1 MCMKKYFLKAKE
13 YRQYLVHGIFI
24 LSLITL
30 LVLGGS
36 YLRSFFMKQAEQERS
51 CQLEE
56 MSSQLR
62 VNLHYNLE
70 THWNLVASIKDYV
83 NAQSFSSKEQA
94 QQGIKEA
101 EGIFHTELYGC
112 RIMLLDAMGRGY
124 TTDGEVGIWDDLKY
138 LADGAV
144 KHTFVTDTSNVKGT
158 YLAFSHKL
166 QSTSD
171 SERGLRFT
179 HMVLL
184 KEISTIRKYYTTESY
199 GGHAATYIINRN
211 GTLAYYDAN
220 NEDIL
225 GVRNVFKALREGT
238 YVGSKDFATMRQQ
251 LNNYGIATASVLL
264 KDNEY
269 YYCLA
274 KMAEYD
280 MTIMLLIPAE
290 YVAVSTMTMLQSA
303 LRIQVV
309 FTVLLLGLV
318 LLALISI
325 VRAERSS
332 KMIKIEKETNQ
343 KLNKLRVAAEDA
355 LKVAESAS
363 KAKSTFL
370 SNMSHDIR
378 TPMNAIIGF
387 ATLALDD
394 IRDGKKVEDY
404 LSKILSSSKHLLGL
418 INDILDMSRIESG
431 KVVLEEQET
440 DLVTTLQ
447 ELQSIMEGQAKERKL
462 KLHVDYSNLRD
473 RHVYCDKT
481 RLNQV
486 MFNLLANA
494 VKFTSE
500 GGSIWLTMSQLEP
513 TCEVE
518 DRAIYEI
525 RVKDTGIGMD
535 KAFIKHIFEPFERER
550 TSTVSKIQGTGL
562 GMAITKNIVDMMGG
576 TIEVES
582 QKGVGTEFIIRL
594 ELRLQAETGAA
605 NEEGAKQHSHVKGV
619 AEFAGKRLLLA
630 EDNELNREIA
640 CMLLSK
646 YGFVIDT
653 AENGQEAVDLVAASA
668 PDYYDLVL
676 MDIQMPVMDG
686 HEATRRIRSLE
697 DKELAKVPVVAMT
710 ANAFDEDRKAAK
722 ECGMNGFISKP
733 INMQEVVQALRMC
746 LQDHK

>member
-1 MCMKKYFLKAKE
+1 MKKYFLKAKE

-30 LVLGGS
+30 LVLGGF

-51 CQLEE
+51 SQLEE

-166 QSTSD
+166 QSRSD
-171 SERGLRFT
+171 SKRGLRFT

-199 GGHAATYIINRN
+199 GGHAATYIINGN
-211 GTLAYYDAN
+211 GTLAYYDADI
-220 NEDIL
+220 EDIL

-238 YVGSKDFATMRQQ
+238 YSGSKDFATMREQ

-394 IRDGKKVEDY
+394 IRDGKKVQDY
-404 LSKILSSSKHLLGL
+404 LSKILSSSNHLLGL

-513 TCEVE
+513 TREVE

-594 ELRLQAETGAA
+594 ELRLQAEAGVA
-605 NEEGAKQHSHVKGV
+605 NEDGAKQHSHAEGV

-686 HEATRRIRSLE
+686 HEATRRIRNLK

-710 ANAFDEDRKAAK
+710 ANAFYEDRKAAK

>member
-1 MCMKKYFLKAKE
+1 MKKYFLKAKE

-30 LVLGGS
+30 LVLGGF

-51 CQLEE
+51 SQLEE

-166 QSTSD
+166 QSTVA

-211 GTLAYYDAN
+211 GTLAYYDAD

-238 YVGSKDFATMRQQ
+238 YAGSKDFATMRQQ

-280 MTIMLLIPAE
+280 MTIMLLVPAE

-513 TCEVE
+513 TYEVE

-525 RVKDTGIGMD
+525 RVKDTGIGID

-594 ELRLQAETGAA
+594 ELRLQAEARVA
-605 NEEGAKQHSHVKGV
+605 NEDGTKQHGHAEGV

-668 PDYYDLVL
+668 PGYYDLVL

-686 HEATRRIRSLE
+686 HEATRKIRSLE
-697 DKELAKVPVVAMT
+697 NKVLAKVPVVAMT

-746 LQDHK
+746 LQDRK

>member
-1 MCMKKYFLKAKE
+1 MKKYFLKAKE

-30 LVLGGS
+30 LVLGGF

-51 CQLEE
+51 SQLEE

-83 NAQSFSSKEQA
+83 NVQSFSSKEQA

-124 TTDGEVGIWDDLKY
+124 TTDGEVGIWNDLKY

-166 QSTSD
+166 QSRSD
-171 SERGLRFT
+171 SKRGLRFT

-211 GTLAYYDAN
+211 GTLAYYDAD

-238 YVGSKDFATMRQQ
+238 YAGSKDFATMRQQ

-494 VKFTSE
+494 VKFNSE

-513 TCEVE
+513 TYEVE

-525 RVKDTGIGMD
+525 RVKDTGIGIG
-535 KAFIKHIFEPFERER
+535 KEFIKHIFEPFERER

-594 ELRLQAETGAA
+594 ELRLQAEAGAA
-605 NEEGAKQHSHVKGV
+605 NEEGAKQHSHAEGV

-668 PDYYDLVL
+668 PGYYDLVL

-686 HEATRRIRSLE
+686 HEATRKIRSLE
-697 DKELAKVPVVAMT
+697 NKVLAKVPVVAMT

>member
-1 MCMKKYFLKAKE
+1 MKKYFLKAKE

-30 LVLGGS
+30 LVLGGF

-56 MSSQLR
+56 MSNQLR

-83 NAQSFSSKEQA
+83 KAQSFSSEEQA

-166 QSTSD
+166 QSTVA

-211 GTLAYYDAN
+211 GTLAYYDAD

-238 YVGSKDFATMRQQ
+238 YAGSKDFATMRQQ

-280 MTIMLLIPAE
+280 MTIMLLVPAE

-513 TCEVE
+513 TYEVE

-525 RVKDTGIGMD
+525 RVKDTGIGID

-594 ELRLQAETGAA
+594 ELRLQAEAGAA
-605 NEEGAKQHSHVKGV
+605 NEEGAKQHSHAEGV

-668 PDYYDLVL
+668 PGYYDLVL

-686 HEATRRIRSLE
+686 HEATRKIRSLE
-697 DKELAKVPVVAMT
+697 NKVLAKVPVVAMT

-733 INMQEVVQALRMC
+733 IHMQEVVQALRMC
-746 LQDHK
+746 LQDRK

>member
-1 MCMKKYFLKAKE
+1 MKKYFLKAKE

-30 LVLGGS
+30 LVLGGF

-51 CQLEE
+51 SQLEE

-166 QSTSD
+166 QSRSD
-171 SERGLRFT
+171 SKRGLRFT

-211 GTLAYYDAN
+211 GTLAYYDADI
-220 NEDIL
+220 EDIL

-238 YVGSKDFATMRQQ
+238 YSGSKDFATMRQQ

-280 MTIMLLIPAE
+280 MTIMLLVPAE

-473 RHVYCDKT
+473 RHVFCDKT

-513 TCEVE
+513 TYEVE

-525 RVKDTGIGMD
+525 RVKDTGIGIG
-535 KAFIKHIFEPFERER
+535 KEFIKHIFEPFERER

-594 ELRLQAETGAA
+594 ELRLQAEARVA
-605 NEEGAKQHSHVKGV
+605 NEDGTKQHGHAEGV

-686 HEATRRIRSLE
+686 HEATRRIRNLE

-733 INMQEVVQALRMC
+733 INMQEVVQVLRMC

>member
-1 MCMKKYFLKAKE
+1 MKKYFLKAKE

-30 LVLGGS
+30 LVLGGF

-51 CQLEE
+51 SQLEE

-166 QSTSD
+166 QSRSD
-171 SERGLRFT
+171 SKRGLRFT

-211 GTLAYYDAN
+211 GTLAYYDAD

-238 YVGSKDFATMRQQ
+238 YAGSKDFATMREQ

-280 MTIMLLIPAE
+280 MTIMLLVPAE

-473 RHVYCDKT
+473 RHVFCDKT

-594 ELRLQAETGAA
+594 ELRLQAEAGVA
-605 NEEGAKQHSHVKGV
+605 NEDGTKQHGHAEGV

-686 HEATRRIRSLE
+686 HEATRRIRNLE

>member
-1 MCMKKYFLKAKE
+1 MKKYFLKAKE

-30 LVLGGS
+30 LVLGGF

-51 CQLEE
+51 SQLEE

-83 NAQSFSSKEQA
+83 NVQSFSSKEQA

-166 QSTSD
+166 QSRSD
-171 SERGLRFT
+171 SKRGLRFT

-211 GTLAYYDAN
+211 GTLAYYDAD

-238 YVGSKDFATMRQQ
+238 YTGSKDFATMRQQ

-264 KDNEY
+264 KGNEY

-513 TCEVE
+513 TYEVE

-525 RVKDTGIGMD
+525 RVKDTGIGID

-594 ELRLQAETGAA
+594 ELRLQAEAGAA
-605 NEEGAKQHSHVKGV
+605 NEEGAKQHGHAEGV

-686 HEATRRIRSLE
+686 HEATRRIRNLE

-733 INMQEVVQALRMC
+733 INMQELVQALRMC

>member
-1 MCMKKYFLKAKE
+1 MKKYFLKAKE

-30 LVLGGS
+30 LVLGGF

-51 CQLEE
+51 SQLEE

-124 TTDGEVGIWDDLKY
+124 TTDGEVGIWNDLKY

-166 QSTSD
+166 QSTVT

-199 GGHAATYIINRN
+199 GGHAATYIINGN
-211 GTLAYYDAN
+211 GTLAYYDAD

-238 YVGSKDFATMRQQ
+238 YTGSKDFATMRQQ

-280 MTIMLLIPAE
+280 MTIMLLVPAE

-594 ELRLQAETGAA
+594 ELRLQAEARVA
-605 NEEGAKQHSHVKGV
+605 NEDGTKQHGHAEGGT
-619 AEFAGKRLLLA
+619 EFAGKRLLLA

-668 PDYYDLVL
+668 PNYYDLVL

-686 HEATRRIRSLE
+686 HEATRRIRNLE

>member
-1 MCMKKYFLKAKE
+1 MKKYFLKAKE

-30 LVLGGS
+30 LVLGGF

-51 CQLEE
+51 SQLEE

-83 NAQSFSSKEQA
+83 NVQSFSSKEQA

-211 GTLAYYDAN
+211 GTLAYYDAD

-238 YVGSKDFATMRQQ
+238 YSGSKDFATMRQQ

-280 MTIMLLIPAE
+280 MTIMLLVPAE

-394 IRDGKKVEDY
+394 IRDGKKVQDY

-513 TCEVE
+513 TYEVE

-525 RVKDTGIGMD
+525 RVKDTGIGID

-594 ELRLQAETGAA
+594 ELRLQAEARVA
-605 NEEGAKQHSHVKGV
+605 NEDGTKQHGHAEGV

-686 HEATRRIRSLE
+686 HEATRRIRNLE

>member
-1 MCMKKYFLKAKE
+1 MKKYFLKAKE

-30 LVLGGS
+30 LVLGGF

-51 CQLEE
+51 SQLEE

-211 GTLAYYDAN
+211 GTLAYYDAD

-238 YVGSKDFATMRQQ
+238 YSGSKDFATMLQQ

-280 MTIMLLIPAE
+280 MTIMLLVPAE

-473 RHVYCDKT
+473 RHVFCDKT

-513 TCEVE
+513 TYEVE

-525 RVKDTGIGMD
+525 RVKDTGIGID

-594 ELRLQAETGAA
+594 ELRLQAEARVA
-605 NEEGAKQHSHVKGV
+605 NEEGAKQHSHAEGV

>member
-1 MCMKKYFLKAKE
+1 MKKYFLKAKE

-30 LVLGGS
+30 LVLGGF

-51 CQLEE
+51 SQLEE

-83 NAQSFSSKEQA
+83 NVQSFSSKEQA

-166 QSTSD
+166 QSRSD
-171 SERGLRFT
+171 SKRGLRFT

-211 GTLAYYDAN
+211 GTLAYYDADI
-220 NEDIL
+220 EDIL

-238 YVGSKDFATMRQQ
+238 YSGSKDFATMRQQ

-513 TCEVE
+513 TYEVE

-525 RVKDTGIGMD
+525 RVKDTGIGIG
-535 KAFIKHIFEPFERER
+535 KEFIKHIFEPFERER

-594 ELRLQAETGAA
+594 ELRLQAEAGVA
-605 NEEGAKQHSHVKGV
+605 NEDGTKQHGHAEGV

-686 HEATRRIRSLE
+686 HEATRRIRNLE

>member
-1 MCMKKYFLKAKE
+1 MKKYFLKAKE

-30 LVLGGS
+30 LVLGGF

-51 CQLEE
+51 SQLEE

-124 TTDGEVGIWDDLKY
+124 TTDGEVGIWNDLKY

-166 QSTSD
+166 QSRSD
-171 SERGLRFT
+171 SKRGLRFT

-211 GTLAYYDAN
+211 GTLAYYDAD

-238 YVGSKDFATMRQQ
+238 YTGSKDFATMRQQ

-280 MTIMLLIPAE
+280 MTIMLLVPAE

-513 TCEVE
+513 TYEVE

-525 RVKDTGIGMD
+525 RVKDTGIGID

-594 ELRLQAETGAA
+594 ELRLQAEAGVA
-605 NEEGAKQHSHVKGV
+605 NEDGTKQHGHAEGV

-668 PDYYDLVL
+668 PGYYDLVL

-686 HEATRRIRSLE
+686 HEATRKIRSLE
-697 DKELAKVPVVAMT
+697 NKVLAKVPVVAMT

-733 INMQEVVQALRMC
+733 IHMQEVVQALRMC

>member
-1 MCMKKYFLKAKE
+1 MKKYFLKAKE

-30 LVLGGS
+30 LVLGGF

-51 CQLEE
+51 SQLEE

-166 QSTSD
+166 QSRSD
-171 SERGLRFT
+171 SKRGLRFT

-199 GGHAATYIINRN
+199 GGHAATYIINGN
-211 GTLAYYDAN
+211 GTLAYYDADI
-220 NEDIL
+220 EDIL

-238 YVGSKDFATMRQQ
+238 YSGSKDFATMREQ

-394 IRDGKKVEDY
+394 IRDGKKVQDY

-513 TCEVE
+513 TYEVE

-594 ELRLQAETGAA
+594 ELRLQAEARVA
-605 NEEGAKQHSHVKGV
+605 NEDGAKQHGHAEGV

-686 HEATRRIRSLE
+686 HEATRRIRNLE

>member
-1 MCMKKYFLKAKE
+1 MKKYFLKAKE

-30 LVLGGS
+30 LVLGGF

-51 CQLEE
+51 SQLEE

-199 GGHAATYIINRN
+199 GGHAATYIINGN
-211 GTLAYYDAN
+211 GTLAYYDAD

-280 MTIMLLIPAE
+280 MTIMLLVPAE

-513 TCEVE
+513 TYEVE

-594 ELRLQAETGAA
+594 ELRLQAEAGAA
-605 NEEGAKQHSHVKGV
+605 NEEGAKQHSHAEGV

-686 HEATRRIRSLE
+686 HEATRRIRNLE

>member
-1 MCMKKYFLKAKE
+1 MKKYFLKAKE

-30 LVLGGS
+30 LVLGGF

-51 CQLEE
+51 SQLEE

-166 QSTSD
+166 QITSD

-211 GTLAYYDAN
+211 GTLAYYDADI
-220 NEDIL
+220 EDIL

-238 YVGSKDFATMRQQ
+238 YSGSKDFATMREQ

-280 MTIMLLIPAE
+280 MTIMLLVPAE

-500 GGSIWLTMSQLEP
+500 GGSIWLTMSQMEP
-513 TCEVE
+513 TYEVE

-525 RVKDTGIGMD
+525 RVKDTGIGID

-594 ELRLQAETGAA
+594 ELRLQAEAGAA
-605 NEEGAKQHSHVKGV
+605 NEEGAKQHSHAEGV

-686 HEATRRIRSLE
+686 HEATRKIRSLE
-697 DKELAKVPVVAMT
+697 NKVLAKVPVVAMT

>member
-1 MCMKKYFLKAKE
+1 MKKYFLKAKE

-51 CQLEE
+51 SQLEE

-211 GTLAYYDAN
+211 GTLAYYDAD

-238 YVGSKDFATMRQQ
+238 YSGSKDFATMRQQ

-394 IRDGKKVEDY
+394 IRDGKKVQDY

-594 ELRLQAETGAA
+594 ELRLQAEARVA
-605 NEEGAKQHSHVKGV
+605 NEDGTKQHGHAEGV

-686 HEATRRIRSLE
+686 HEATRRIRNLE

-733 INMQEVVQALRMC
+733 INMQELVQALRMC

>member
-1 MCMKKYFLKAKE
+1 MKKYFLKAKE

-30 LVLGGS
+30 LVLGGF

-51 CQLEE
+51 SQLEE

-211 GTLAYYDAN
+211 GTLAYYDAD

-238 YVGSKDFATMRQQ
+238 YAGSKDFATMREQ

-280 MTIMLLIPAE
+280 MTIMLLVPAE

-513 TCEVE
+513 TYEVE

-525 RVKDTGIGMD
+525 RVKDTGIGID

-594 ELRLQAETGAA
+594 ELRLQAEARVA
-605 NEEGAKQHSHVKGV
+605 NEDGTKQHGHAEGV

-686 HEATRRIRSLE
+686 HEATRRIRNLE

>member
-1 MCMKKYFLKAKE
+1 MKKYFLKAKE

-30 LVLGGS
+30 LVLGGF

-51 CQLEE
+51 SQLEE

-171 SERGLRFT
+171 SKRGLRFT

-211 GTLAYYDAN
+211 GTLAYYDADI
-220 NEDIL
+220 EDIL

-238 YVGSKDFATMRQQ
+238 YSGSKDFATMRQQ

-280 MTIMLLIPAE
+280 MTIMLLVPAE

-594 ELRLQAETGAA
+594 ELRLQAEAGVA
-605 NEEGAKQHSHVKGV
+605 NEDGTKQHGHAEGV

-668 PDYYDLVL
+668 PDHYDLVL

-686 HEATRRIRSLE
+686 HEATRRIRNLK

>member
-1 MCMKKYFLKAKE
+1 MKKYFLKAKE

-30 LVLGGS
+30 LVLGGF

-51 CQLEE
+51 SQLEE

-166 QSTSD
+166 QSRSD
-171 SERGLRFT
+171 SKRGLRFT

-238 YVGSKDFATMRQQ
+238 YAGSKDFATMRQQ

-280 MTIMLLIPAE
+280 MTIMLLVPAE

-594 ELRLQAETGAA
+594 ELRLQAEAGVA
-605 NEEGAKQHSHVKGV
+605 NEEGTKQHGHAEGGT
-619 AEFAGKRLLLA
+619 EFAGKRLLLA

-686 HEATRRIRSLE
+686 HEATRRIRNLE

-733 INMQEVVQALRMC
+733 IHMQEVVQALRMC
-746 LQDHK
+746 LQDRK

>member
-1 MCMKKYFLKAKE
+1 MKKYFLKAKE

-30 LVLGGS
+30 LVLGGF

-51 CQLEE
+51 SQLEE

-124 TTDGEVGIWDDLKY
+124 TTDGEVGIWNDLKY

-166 QSTSD
+166 QSTVA

-199 GGHAATYIINRN
+199 GGHAATYIINGN
-211 GTLAYYDAN
+211 GTLAYYDAD

-238 YVGSKDFATMRQQ
+238 YAGSKDFATMRQQ

-513 TCEVE
+513 TYEVE

-525 RVKDTGIGMD
+525 RVKDTGIGID

-594 ELRLQAETGAA
+594 ELRLQAEAGAA
-605 NEEGAKQHSHVKGV
+605 NEEGAKQHGHAEGV

-668 PDYYDLVL
+668 PDHYDLVL

-686 HEATRRIRSLE
+686 HEATRRIRNLK

>member
-1 MCMKKYFLKAKE
+1 MKKYFLKAKE

-30 LVLGGS
+30 LVLGGF

-83 NAQSFSSKEQA
+83 NVQSFSSKEQA

-166 QSTSD
+166 QSRSD
-171 SERGLRFT
+171 SKRGLRFT

-211 GTLAYYDAN
+211 GTLAYYDAD

-238 YVGSKDFATMRQQ
+238 YAGSKDFATMRQQ

-280 MTIMLLIPAE
+280 MTIMLLVPAE

-525 RVKDTGIGMD
+525 RVKDTGIGID

-594 ELRLQAETGAA
+594 ELRLQAEAGVA
-605 NEEGAKQHSHVKGV
+605 NEDGTKQHGHAEGV

-668 PDYYDLVL
+668 PGYYDLVL

-686 HEATRRIRSLE
+686 HEATRRIRNLE

-733 INMQEVVQALRMC
+733 IHMQEVVQALRMC
-746 LQDHK
+746 LQDRK

>member
-1 MCMKKYFLKAKE
+1 MKKYFLKAKE

-30 LVLGGS
+30 LVLGGF

-51 CQLEE
+51 SQLEE

-166 QSTSD
+166 QSTVA

-211 GTLAYYDAN
+211 GTLAYYDAD

-238 YVGSKDFATMRQQ
+238 YVGSKDFATMREQ

-513 TCEVE
+513 TYEVE

-594 ELRLQAETGAA
+594 ELRLQAEAGAA
-605 NEEGAKQHSHVKGV
+605 NEEGAKQHSHAEGV

-686 HEATRRIRSLE
+686 HEATRRIRNLE

>member
-1 MCMKKYFLKAKE
+1 MKKYFLKAKE

-30 LVLGGS
+30 LVLGGF

-51 CQLEE
+51 SQLEE

-166 QSTSD
+166 QSTVA

-199 GGHAATYIINRN
+199 GGHAATYIINGN
-211 GTLAYYDAN
+211 GTLAYYDAD

-238 YVGSKDFATMRQQ
+238 YAGSKDFATMRQQ

-280 MTIMLLIPAE
+280 MTIMLLVPAE

-473 RHVYCDKT
+473 RHVFCDKT

-513 TCEVE
+513 TYEVE

-525 RVKDTGIGMD
+525 RVKDTGIGIG
-535 KAFIKHIFEPFERER
+535 KEFIKHIFEPFERER

-594 ELRLQAETGAA
+594 ELRLQAEAGAA
-605 NEEGAKQHSHVKGV
+605 NEEGAKQHSHAEGV

-668 PDYYDLVL
+668 PDHYDLVL

-686 HEATRRIRSLE
+686 HEATRRIRNLE

>member
-1 MCMKKYFLKAKE
+1 MKKYFLKAKE

-30 LVLGGS
+30 LVLGGF

-51 CQLEE
+51 SQLEE

-199 GGHAATYIINRN
+199 GGHAATYIINGN
-211 GTLAYYDAN
+211 GTLAYYDADI
-220 NEDIL
+220 EDIL

-238 YVGSKDFATMRQQ
+238 YSGSKDFATMRQQ

-280 MTIMLLIPAE
+280 MTIMLLVPAE

-473 RHVYCDKT
+473 RHVFCDKT

-513 TCEVE
+513 TYEVE

-525 RVKDTGIGMD
+525 RVKDTGIGIG
-535 KAFIKHIFEPFERER
+535 KEFIKHIFEPFERER

-594 ELRLQAETGAA
+594 ELRLQAEARVA
-605 NEEGAKQHSHVKGV
+605 NEDGTKQHGNAEGV

-668 PDYYDLVL
+668 PDHYDLVL

-686 HEATRRIRSLE
+686 HEATRKIRSLE
-697 DKELAKVPVVAMT
+697 NKVLAKVPVVAMT

>member
-1 MCMKKYFLKAKE
+1 MKKYFLKAKE

-30 LVLGGS
+30 LVLGGF

-51 CQLEE
+51 SQLEE

-166 QSTSD
+166 QSRSD
-171 SERGLRFT
+171 SKRGLRFT

-211 GTLAYYDAN
+211 GTLAYYDADI
-220 NEDIL
+220 EDIL

-238 YVGSKDFATMRQQ
+238 YSGSKDFATMRQQ

-280 MTIMLLIPAE
+280 MTIMLLVPAE

-394 IRDGKKVEDY
+394 IRDGKKVQDY

-473 RHVYCDKT
+473 RHVFCDKT

-535 KAFIKHIFEPFERER
+535 KEFIKHIFEPFERER

-594 ELRLQAETGAA
+594 ELRLQAEAGVA
-605 NEEGAKQHSHVKGV
+605 NEDGTKQHGHAEGV

-686 HEATRRIRSLE
+686 HEATRRIRNLE

>member
-1 MCMKKYFLKAKE
+1 MKKYFLKAKE

-30 LVLGGS
+30 LVLGGF

-51 CQLEE
+51 SQLEE

-166 QSTSD
+166 QSTVA

-211 GTLAYYDAN
+211 GTLAYYDAD

-238 YVGSKDFATMRQQ
+238 YAGSKDFATMRQQ

-280 MTIMLLIPAE
+280 MTIMLLVPAE

-500 GGSIWLTMSQLEP
+500 GGSIWLTMSQMEP
-513 TCEVE
+513 TYEVE

-525 RVKDTGIGMD
+525 RVKDTGIGID

-594 ELRLQAETGAA
+594 ELRLRAEAGAA
-605 NEEGAKQHSHVKGV
+605 NEEGAKQHSHAEGV

-668 PDYYDLVL
+668 PGYYDLVL

-686 HEATRRIRSLE
+686 HEATRKIRSLE
-697 DKELAKVPVVAMT
+697 NKVLAKVPVVAMT

-733 INMQEVVQALRMC
+733 IHMQEVVQALRMC
-746 LQDHK
+746 LQDRK

>member
-1 MCMKKYFLKAKE
+1 MKKYFLKAKE

-30 LVLGGS
+30 LVLGGF

-51 CQLEE
+51 SQLEE

-211 GTLAYYDAN
+211 GTLAYYDAH

-238 YVGSKDFATMRQQ
+238 YTGSKDFATMRQQ

-394 IRDGKKVEDY
+394 IRDGKKVQDY

-494 VKFTSE
+494 VKFNSE

-525 RVKDTGIGMD
+525 RVKDTGIGIG
-535 KAFIKHIFEPFERER
+535 KEFIKHIFEPFERER

-594 ELRLQAETGAA
+594 ELRLQAEAGVA
-605 NEEGAKQHSHVKGV
+605 NEDGTKQHGHAEGV

-668 PDYYDLVL
+668 PGYYDLVL

-686 HEATRRIRSLE
+686 HEATRRIRNLE

>member
-1 MCMKKYFLKAKE
+1 MKKYFLKAKE

-30 LVLGGS
+30 LVLGGF

-51 CQLEE
+51 SQLEE

-166 QSTSD
+166 QSRSD
-171 SERGLRFT
+171 SKRGLRFT

-211 GTLAYYDAN
+211 GTLAYYDAD

-238 YVGSKDFATMRQQ
+238 YAGSKDFATMRQQ

-280 MTIMLLIPAE
+280 MTIMLLIPSE

-394 IRDGKKVEDY
+394 IRDGKKVQDY

-494 VKFTSE
+494 VKFNSE

-535 KAFIKHIFEPFERER
+535 KEFIKHIFEPFERER

-594 ELRLQAETGAA
+594 ELRLQAEARVA
-605 NEEGAKQHSHVKGV
+605 NEDGTKQHGHAEGV

-686 HEATRRIRSLE
+686 HEATRKIRSLE
-697 DKELAKVPVVAMT
+697 NKVLAKVPVVAMT

>member
-1 MCMKKYFLKAKE
+1 MKKYFLKAKE

-30 LVLGGS
+30 LVLGGF

-51 CQLEE
+51 SQLEE

-166 QSTSD
+166 QSTVA

-211 GTLAYYDAN
+211 GTLAYYDAD

-238 YVGSKDFATMRQQ
+238 YAGSKDFATMRQQ

-280 MTIMLLIPAE
+280 MTIMLLVPAE

-513 TCEVE
+513 TYEVE

-525 RVKDTGIGMD
+525 RVKDTGIGID

-594 ELRLQAETGAA
+594 ELRLQAEAGAA
-605 NEEGAKQHSHVKGV
+605 NEEGAKQHSHAEGV

-668 PDYYDLVL
+668 PGYYDLVL

-686 HEATRRIRSLE
+686 HEATRKIRSLE
-697 DKELAKVPVVAMT
+697 NKVLAKVPVVAMT

-733 INMQEVVQALRMC
+733 IHMQEVVQALRMC
-746 LQDHK
+746 LQDRK

>member
-1 MCMKKYFLKAKE
+1 MKKYFLKAKE

-30 LVLGGS
+30 LVLGGF

-51 CQLEE
+51 SQLEE

-199 GGHAATYIINRN
+199 GGHAATYIINGN

-238 YVGSKDFATMRQQ
+238 YAGSKDFATMREQ

-513 TCEVE
+513 TYEVE

-525 RVKDTGIGMD
+525 RVKDTGIGIG
-535 KAFIKHIFEPFERER
+535 KEFIKHIFEPFERER

-594 ELRLQAETGAA
+594 ELRLQAEARVA
-605 NEEGAKQHSHVKGV
+605 NEDGTKQHGHAEGV

-686 HEATRRIRSLE
+686 HEATRRIRNLE

>member
-1 MCMKKYFLKAKE
+1 MKKYFLKAKE

-30 LVLGGS
+30 LVLGGF

-51 CQLEE
+51 SQLEE

-124 TTDGEVGIWDDLKY
+124 TTDGEVGIWNDLKY

-166 QSTSD
+166 QITSD

-211 GTLAYYDAN
+211 GTLAYYDAD

-238 YVGSKDFATMRQQ
+238 YVGSKDFATMREQ

-280 MTIMLLIPAE
+280 MTIMLLVPAE

-525 RVKDTGIGMD
+525 RVKDTGIGIG
-535 KAFIKHIFEPFERER
+535 KEFIKHIFEPFERER

-594 ELRLQAETGAA
+594 ELRLQAEAGAA
-605 NEEGAKQHSHVKGV
+605 NEEGAKQHSHAEGV

-668 PDYYDLVL
+668 PDHYDLVL

-686 HEATRRIRSLE
+686 HEATRRIRNLE

>member
-1 MCMKKYFLKAKE
+1 MKKYFLKAKE

-30 LVLGGS
+30 LVLGGF

-56 MSSQLR
+56 MSNQLR

-124 TTDGEVGIWDDLKY
+124 STDGEVGIWDDLKY

-171 SERGLRFT
+171 SKRGLRFT

-211 GTLAYYDAN
+211 GTLAYYDAD

-238 YVGSKDFATMRQQ
+238 YAGSKDFATMRQQ

-280 MTIMLLIPAE
+280 MTIMLLVPAE

-500 GGSIWLTMSQLEP
+500 GGSIWLTMSQMEP
-513 TCEVE
+513 TYEVE

-525 RVKDTGIGMD
+525 RVKDTGIGID

-594 ELRLQAETGAA
+594 ELRLQAEAGAA

-668 PDYYDLVL
+668 PGYYDLVL

-686 HEATRRIRSLE
+686 HEATRKIRSLE
-697 DKELAKVPVVAMT
+697 NKVLAKVPVVAMT

-733 INMQEVVQALRMC
+733 INMQEVVQSLRMC

>member
-1 MCMKKYFLKAKE
+1 MKKYFLKAKE

-30 LVLGGS
+30 LVLGGF

-51 CQLEE
+51 SQLEE

-166 QSTSD
+166 QSTVA

-211 GTLAYYDAN
+211 GTLAYYDAD

-238 YVGSKDFATMRQQ
+238 YAGSKDFATMRQQ

-280 MTIMLLIPAE
+280 MTIMLLVPAE

-513 TCEVE
+513 TYEVE

-525 RVKDTGIGMD
+525 RVKDTGIGID

-594 ELRLQAETGAA
+594 ELRLQAEAGAA
-605 NEEGAKQHSHVKGV
+605 NEEGAKQHSHAEGV

-686 HEATRRIRSLE
+686 HEATRRIRNLK

-733 INMQEVVQALRMC
+733 IHMQEVVQALRMC
-746 LQDHK
+746 LQDRK

>member
-1 MCMKKYFLKAKE
+1 MKKYFLKAKE

-30 LVLGGS
+30 LVLGGF

-51 CQLEE
+51 SQLEE

-211 GTLAYYDAN
+211 GTLAYYDAD

-238 YVGSKDFATMRQQ
+238 YSGSKDFATMRQQ

-280 MTIMLLIPAE
+280 MTIMLLVPAE

-404 LSKILSSSKHLLGL
+404 LSKILYSSKHLLGL

-431 KVVLEEQET
+431 KVILEEQET

-462 KLHVDYSNLRD
+462 KLQVDYSNLRD
-473 RHVYCDKT
+473 RHVFCDKT

-513 TCEVE
+513 TYEVE

-525 RVKDTGIGMD
+525 RVKDTGIGIG
-535 KAFIKHIFEPFERER
+535 KEFIKHIFEPFERER

-594 ELRLQAETGAA
+594 ELRLQAEARVA
-605 NEEGAKQHSHVKGV
+605 NEDGTKQHGHAEGV

-686 HEATRRIRSLE
+686 HEATRRIRNLK

-746 LQDHK
+746 LQEHK